1 MANES
6 SFREKPVY
14 PVLFILVLSVVFV
27 GILAV
32 MFRSNEPRID
42 RQKDEA
48 YQKTILS
55 LCADSLASLSGKSA
69 AEIEAAF
76 PQSYTQY
83 IGDELP
89 EGTFVRKAFEVKFE
103 KSPIAYVFDVAG
115 KGLWGSMRALVAT
128 TLDQQTLLGVY
139 VYEQVETPGL
149 GGRIEEAWFR
159 NQFKNKRILGADGPL
174 ELELVPEGQS
184 EIGPSQVRQITGATI
199 TSNAVINMLRDELK
213 QIASPE
219 VSK

>member
-1 MANES
+1 M
-6 SFREKPVY
+6 
-14 PVLFILVLSVVFV
+14 LLSIIFV

-32 MFRSNEPRID
+32 MFRSNEPRIE
-42 RQKDEA
+42 RQKEEA

-55 LCADSLASLSGKSA
+55 LCVDSLASLSGKSA

-76 PQSYTQY
+76 PQSYNEY
-83 IGDELP
+83 IGKELKQD
-89 EGTFVRKAFEVKFE
+89 TFVRKAFEVKFGGG
-103 KSPIAYVFDVAG
+103 PIAYVFDVAG

-149 GGRIEEAWFR
+149 GGRIEEDWFR

-174 ELELVPEGQS
+174 ELELVPEGQA
-184 EIGPSQVRQITGATI
+184 EIGPSQIRQITGATI
-199 TSNAVINMLRDELK
+199 TSKAVIDMLRGELARIAGLAGEK
-213 QIASPE
+213 Q
-219 VSK
+219 